1 MNRQAVI
8 DELGALDETA
18 WTVVLEQA
26 RAILRAYVVVAE
38 SDSAKAAIA
47 VIDAALE
54 QDGE

>member
-1 MNRQAVI
+1 MNRHAVL
-8 DELGALDETA
+8 DALGGLDETA
-18 WTVVLEQA
+18 WMVVLEQA

-54 QDGE
+54 QCSE